1 MKRILFVLPS
11 LGVGGMERALI
22 TIANQLSDHGYE
34 VTVCIL
40 DDITDLSDE
49 LDKRVRLLHKP
60 YKSHLG
66 QKIPYIRHKLYDDGM
81 WEKRATPRQL
91 YQYYV
96 GDERFDV
103 EIAFFKGRAV
113 KIISGS
119 TNRNAAHLAWVH
131 NDYRKVGGYQSC
143 FKNKRQVYEAYTRFD
158 RVVCVSQ
165 QAREGFIEA
174 VGDTGNTVTVYN
186 MLPVSRIKALSDE
199 KAEFDIRRG
208 RLHLVIIARLLDEA
222 KGQLRLVNAVSRLH
236 DEGYDISLAIVG
248 GGADEQ
254 RIRDRIKHRS
264 ASSYITMTGS
274 QRNPYPYIKEADL
287 LVCASYYE
295 GFNLTVAEALILD
308 TPVLSTDCTGPNE
321 ILDGGK
327 YGMIVENSGEGLYQG
342 LKTLQDNPDMLR
354 EYGEKAKQRRDFFD
368 EEKIFGQ
375 ITRLFEG

>member
-66 QKIPYIRHKLYDDGM
+66 QKIPFIRHKLYDDGM

>member
-11 LGVGGMERALI
+11 LGMGGMERALI
-22 TIANQLSDHGYE
+22 TIANQLIDHGYE

-40 DDITDLSDE
+40 DDVTDLSDE
-49 LDKRVRLLHKP
+49 LDKRIRLLHKP

-66 QKIPYIRHKLYDDGM
+66 QKIPYIRHVLYDDGM
-81 WEKRATPRQL
+81 WERRATPQQL
-91 YQYYV
+91 YEYYV
-96 GDERFDV
+96 GDEKYDV
-103 EIAFFKGRAV
+103 EIAFFRGLSV

-119 TNRNAAHLAWVH
+119 TNRKAIHLAWVH
-131 NDYRKVGGYQSC
+131 NDYRKLSGYQSC
-143 FKNKRQVYEAYTRFD
+143 FQNMRQVYEAYTRFD

-186 MLPVSRIKALSDE
+186 ILPVSRIKTLA
-199 KAEFDIRRG
+199 AERAQINVHRG
-208 RLHLVIIARLLDEA
+208 KLHLVIIARLLDKA
-222 KGQLRLVNAVSRLH
+222 KGQLRLINAVSRLY

-248 GGADEQ
+248 GGTDEQ
-254 RIRDRIKHRS
+254 RIWDRIEFKN

-274 QRNPYPYIKEADL
+274 QKNPYPYIKEADL

-295 GFNLTVAEALILD
+295 GYNLTVAEALILD

-327 YGMIVENSGEGLYQG
+327 YGMIVENSEDGLYQG
-342 LKTLQDNPDMLR
+342 LKTLYDNPELLR

-368 EEKIFGQ
+368 EEKLLWQ
-375 ITRLFEG
+375 ITDLFEG

>member
-11 LGVGGMERALI
+11 LGMGGMERALI
-22 TIANQLSDHGYE
+22 TIANQLIDHGYE

-40 DDITDLSDE
+40 DDVTDLSDE
-49 LDKRVRLLHKP
+49 LDKRIRLLHKP

-66 QKIPYIRHKLYDDGM
+66 QKIPYIRHVLYDDGM
-81 WEKRATPRQL
+81 WERRTTPQQL
-91 YQYYV
+91 YEYYV
-96 GDERFDV
+96 GDEKYDV
-103 EIAFFKGRAV
+103 EIAFFRGLSV

-119 TNRNAAHLAWVH
+119 TNRKAIHLAWVH
-131 NDYRKVGGYQSC
+131 NDYRKLSGYQSC
-143 FKNKRQVYEAYTRFD
+143 FQNMRQVYEAYTRFD

-186 MLPVSRIKALSDE
+186 ILPVSRIEELS
-199 KAEFDIRRG
+199 AECAEINVHRG
-208 RLHLVIIARLLDEA
+208 KLHLVIIARLLDKA
-222 KGQLRLVNAVSRLH
+222 KGQLRLINAVSRLY

-248 GGADEQ
+248 GGTDEQ
-254 RIRDRIKHRS
+254 RIWDRIEFRN

-274 QRNPYPYIKEADL
+274 QKNPYPYIKEADL

-295 GFNLTVAEALILD
+295 GYNLTVAEALILD

-327 YGMIVENSGEGLYQG
+327 YGMIVENSEDGLYQG
-342 LKTLQDNPDMLR
+342 LKTLYDNPELLR

-368 EEKIFGQ
+368 EEKLLRQ
-375 ITRLFEG
+375 ITDLFEG

>member
-11 LGVGGMERALI
+11 LGMGGMERALI
-22 TIANQLSDHGYE
+22 TIANQLIDHGYE

-66 QKIPYIRHKLYDDGM
+66 QKIPYIRHVLYDDGM
-81 WEKRATPRQL
+81 WERRTTPQQL
-91 YQYYV
+91 YEYYV
-96 GDERFDV
+96 GDEKYDV
-103 EIAFFKGRAV
+103 EIAFFRGLSV

-119 TNRNAAHLAWVH
+119 TNRKAIHLAWVH
-131 NDYRKVGGYQSC
+131 NDYRKLSGYQSC
-143 FKNKRQVYEAYTRFD
+143 FQNMRQVYEAYTRFD

-186 MLPVSRIKALSDE
+186 ILPVSRIEELS
-199 KAEFDIRRG
+199 AECAEINVHRG
-208 RLHLVIIARLLDEA
+208 KLHLVIIARLLDKA
-222 KGQLRLVNAVSRLH
+222 KGQLRLINAVSRLY

-248 GGADEQ
+248 GGTDEQ
-254 RIRDRIKHRS
+254 RIWDRIEFRN

-274 QRNPYPYIKEADL
+274 QKNPYPYIKEADL

-295 GFNLTVAEALILD
+295 GYNLTVAEALILD

-327 YGMIVENSGEGLYQG
+327 YGMIVENSEDGLYQG
-342 LKTLQDNPDMLR
+342 LKTLYDNPELLR

-368 EEKIFGQ
+368 EEKLLRQ
-375 ITRLFEG
+375 ITDLFEG

>member
-22 TIANQLSDHGYE
+22 TIANQLTDHGYE

-91 YQYYV
+91 YEYYI

-143 FKNKRQVYEAYTRFD
+143 FKNMRQVYEAYTRFD

-186 MLPVSRIKALSDE
+186 MLPVSRIKTLSDE
-199 KAEFDIRRG
+199 KAELDIRRG

-254 RIRDRIKHRS
+254 RIRDRITEKN
-264 ASSYITMTGS
+264 ASPYITMTGS
-274 QRNPYPYIKEADL
+274 QKNPYPYIKEADL

-327 YGMIVENSGEGLYQG
+327 YGMIVENSEDGLYQG
-342 LKTLQDNPDMLR
+342 LKTLYEDPDMLR